1 MPFRNRD
8 NIIKIL
14 NPSDSETTNP
24 YLQFEPYFN
33 DKEYWCLCFTNGVDL
48 TAKYIPDDI
57 LSEIRH
63 GELNLLLSDNLEGM
77 VENAKHVETFI
88 EHLDIPTNKVVYMTS
103 AYDTKSNINCLVAD
117 GFEFVQQHRSS
128 NTSIVR
134 KPKKRFIYPNHR
146 WRPHRP
152 ALVALLF
159 NKRLLDKGYVSLR
172 KADDNKTWSSYCDQ
186 ICQQFPELENLKDS
200 LYNMPELHIDDVD
213 FNVGYPE
220 ELDQSYYNDSYFS
233 IVSETNFYDDS
244 RFFSEKTY
252 KNIDYEI
259 PFILVSRPN
268 SLSLLRE
275 KGYKT
280 FSPYIN
286 EDYDLEIDNNK
297 RLRMIADEVE
307 RLCNL
312 TDDELSVLIDHLS
325 PICKYNRQVLINK
338 KYPDDFIWHTL

>member
-1 MPFRNRD
+1 MPFLNRD
-8 NIIKIL
+8 NIVKVL
-14 NPSDSETTNP
+14 NKNVSEISNP
-24 YLQFEPYFN
+24 YLEFEPYFK
-33 DKEYWCLCFTNGVDL
+33 DKEYWCLSFSDG
-48 TAKYIPDDI
+48 IH
-57 LSEIRH
+57 LSENLIPNDVLNQIKF
-63 GELNLLLSDNLEGM
+63 GELHLLLSDNLEGM
-77 VENAKHVETFI
+77 IENTKHVENLVKV
-88 EHLDIPTNKVVYMTS
+88 LDIPANKVMYITS
-103 AYDTKSNINCLVAD
+103 AYDSMPSINYLITD
-117 GFEFVQQHRSS
+117 GFEFVQQNRSTKTP
-128 NTSIVR
+128 NIRT
-134 KPKKRFIYPNHR
+134 PKKRFIYPNHR

-159 NKRLLDKGYVSLR
+159 SKGLLEHGYISLR
-172 KADDNKTWSSYCDQ
+172 KADDNKTWIDYCDQ
-186 ICQQFPELENLKDS
+186 ICQQFPELNQYKSS
-200 LYNMPELHIDDVD
+200 LYDMPELYIDDVD
-213 FNVGYPE
+213 FNVGYPK

-233 IVSETNFYDDS
+233 IVSETNFYNDS

-286 EDYDLEIDNNK
+286 EDYDLETDNNK

-312 TDDELSVLIDHLS
+312 SEDELRSLIDRLS
-325 PICKYNRQVLINK
+325 PICYYNRQVLLNK